1 MYADNFQ
8 SHLPRLVRKANLRGN
23 FIYMSEFIFNP
34 GKGSTADKVTFA
46 LERISEAFR
55 VLLWE
60 ENRRNGLSPVQN
72 QLLIFLLHHSGPLCS
87 VSSLAAEFNMTK
99 PTISDAVK
107 VLEQKEL
114 VRRTADAHDARVFH
128 FSLTA
133 RGRQTAR
140 KAELFATPVATAIAA
155 LPESEQEKMLFHLL
169 QIIRSLYENGII
181 QQQRMCLNCAHY
193 QPLKAGQ
200 FKCTLL
206 NQTLAAA
213 NLRVDC
219 PEHELLTTE

>member
-1 MYADNFQ
+1 MCADNFLPQ
-8 SHLPRLVRKANLRGN
+8 LPRLVRKANLRGN
-23 FIYMSEFIFNP
+23 FIHMSEFIFTP
-34 GKGSTADKVTFA
+34 GKGNTADKVTYA

-107 VLEQKEL
+107 VLEKKEL
-114 VRRTADAHDARVFH
+114 VRRTADVQDARVAYL
-128 FSLTA
+128 SLTA
-133 RGRQTAR
+133 RGKQTAR
-140 KAELFATPVATAIAA
+140 KAGLFAMPVAAAIAA

-169 QIIRSLYENGII
+169 QVIRSLYGNGII
-181 QQQRMCLNCAHY
+181 QQQRMCLNCIHY

-213 NLRVDC
+213 DLRVDC
-219 PEHELLTTE
+219 PEHELVITS